1 MVHILLVSTIITVT
15 AGPFFGAGIPVNW
28 GYFVLILI
36 LTAFTMAS
44 IGMLIGVVSPNSRSI
59 VLFSQ
64 AIFLPSMILGGLM
77 VPSSMLPTAL
87 YRVSMLLPTTYAMN
101 AWRGLAFGLP
111 ATIDSHLSMLI
122 LLASAIIAFGLAI
135 FLFNWDSKNRQ
146 VSRNPILGLLALL
159 PYVLGALF
167 LVG

>member
-1 MVHILLVSTIITVT
+1 
-15 AGPFFGAGIPVNW
+15 
-28 GYFVLILI
+28 
-36 LTAFTMAS
+36 
-44 IGMLIGVVSPNSRSI
+44 
-59 VLFSQ
+59 
-64 AIFLPSMILGGLM
+64 
-77 VPSSMLPTAL
+77 
-87 YRVSMLLPTTYAMN
+87 MN

-111 ATIDSHLSMLI
+111 ATIDPHLSMLI